1 MANTD
6 WWGPTTPQTP
16 QQQFYAQQAAQLQRN
31 WDAEAL
37 AFEEERRR
45 RKKRA
50 EWYLLIAGGSLLLG
64 LGLFAVGLGR
74 EGAIFFAV
82 TLYSGR
88 VGVRDL
94 LRTD

>member
-1 MANTD
+1 MGNTD
-6 WWGPTTPQTP
+6 WWGPTAPQTP
-16 QQQFYAQQAAQLQRN
+16 QQQFHAQQAAQLQKN
-31 WDAEAL
+31 WDAEAR

-50 EWYLLIAGGSLLLG
+50 EWHLLIAGGSLLLG
-64 LGLFAVGLGR
+64 LGLFAVGLAR
-74 EGAIFFAV
+74 EGGIFLVV

-88 VGVRDL
+88 VGIRDL